1 MTRIK
6 RGIVT
11 RRKHNKLM
19 KLTKGYQGPKRVK
32 VRREA
37 FLKAGV
43 FAFAGRRQKKRDIRQ
58 LWILRI
64 GAAAKLHG
72 MSYSKFINGLK
83 KTNIELDRKILAHF
97 AANEPN
103 VFETLVKKSQAGVG
117 KVAVGK

>member
-1 MTRIK
+1 
-6 RGIVT
+6 
-11 RRKHNKLM
+11 M

-43 FAFAGRRQKKRDIRQ
+43 FAFAGRKQKKRDIRQ

-64 GAAAKLHG
+64 SAATKLQG

-83 KTNIELDRKILAHF
+83 KTHIDLDRKILANL
-97 AANEPN
+97 AINEPT
-103 VFETLVKKSQAGVG
+103 VFSELVKKAQAGVG